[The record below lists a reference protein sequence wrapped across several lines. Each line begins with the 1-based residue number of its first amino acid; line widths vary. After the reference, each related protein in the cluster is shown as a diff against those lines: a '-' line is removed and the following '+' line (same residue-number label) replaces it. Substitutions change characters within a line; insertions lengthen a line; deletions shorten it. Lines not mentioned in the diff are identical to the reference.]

1 MALPSVKHNF
11 FFNLINT
18 LIKIVFP
25 LIVFPYVSRI
35 LLPEGIGRVNYA
47 EAFVSYFVLFSS
59 LGIPVYGLR
68 EVAKHRNDL
77 PALQKKLAGVF
88 SINIVFAIISYS
100 ILAFLVFFNFIGKE
114 PQLILINSSLIL
126 FSLLDMEWYF
136 QGTENYKFITIRNV
150 ILKMISL
157 VLIFIFIRSNDDVL
171 LYAALL
177 AIGVGGN
184 SLFNFSYVLSKH
196 GKALLKHFNLKFII
210 SSFSEHLRS
219 ILITSSMAL
228 AGSIY
233 LSLDVVMLGQIS
245 SNEEVGFYSASIKIV
260 RVLISVVLAL
270 STVLLPRASL
280 HVKNDEMK
288 QFNDLIK
295 LSFNFICFL
304 SFPCIAGIVILSDSI
319 IVLFS
324 GMNFYPAHQVI
335 ELLAILMFLVSM
347 NNLFGM
353 QILYPLN
360 KERLFLIAILIGAAV
375 NVISN
380 LILIPHYNAI
390 GAAISS
396 VLAEFFIFITLFI
409 VNRKFFEAATFK
421 KPLRYILATVIMCAV
436 VMTLNHFIPPFK
448 LLNTAAM
455 ILTGGLCYV
464 ITLVLLKETDFIKPI
479 LVSISSRLKSNG

>member
-11 FFNLINT
+11 FFNLVNT
-18 LIKIVFP
+18 VIKIVFP
-25 LIVFPYVSRI
+25 LIVFPYVSRV

-68 EVAKHRNDL
+68 EIAKHRSDHHL
-77 PALQKKLAGVF
+77 LQKKLAGVF
-88 SINIVFAIISYS
+88 SINLVFAIISYS
-100 ILAFLVFFNFIGKE
+100 VLAGLMVSGFIGKE
-114 PQLILINSSLIL
+114 PKLVLINSSLIL

-136 QGTENYKFITIRNV
+136 QGTENYKFITVRNV
-150 ILKMISL
+150 IVKMISL
-157 VLIFIFIRSNDDVL
+157 VLIFIFIRSHDDVL
-171 LYAALL
+171 LYALLL

-184 SLFNFSYVLSKH
+184 SLFNFFYVLSKH
-196 GKALLKHFNLKFII
+196 GKVLLQHLHFQSIRA
-210 SSFSEHLRS
+210 SFAEHFRS

-245 SNEEVGFYSASIKIV
+245 SNEQVGFYSASMKIV

-270 STVLLPRASL
+270 STVLLPRASF

-288 QFNDLIK
+288 EFNDLIK

-304 SFPCIAGIVILSDSI
+304 SFPCMIGIAILSESI

-324 GMNFYPAHQVI
+324 GMDFYPAHHVI
-335 ELLAILMFLVSM
+335 QLLAILMFLVSM

-360 KERLFLIAILIGAAV
+360 KERLFLYAILAGAAV
-375 NVISN
+375 NVTAN
-380 LILIPHYNAI
+380 LILIPRYNAI
-390 GAAISS
+390 GAAVSS
-396 VLAEFFIFITLFI
+396 IVAELVIFVSLFI
-409 VNRKFFEAATFK
+409 ANKKFFHISVFK
-421 KPLRYILATVIMCAV
+421 KPLRYFFASLIMGAV
-436 VMTLNHFIPPFK
+436 VFTLHHYIPPFK
-448 LLNTAAM
+448 LLNTMAM
-455 ILTGGLCYV
+455 MLTGGICYFV
-464 ITLVLLKETDFIKPI
+464 TLVIMKETDFIKPVFNT
-479 LVSISSRLKSNG
+479 LSSLMKS